1 MFGTPALWHDFVFK
15 LPFYIFYSAHL
26 HALKICAPLQ
36 CRSFCHA
43 SCFTSIHHLNLS
55 ADTRSIYQIWSTA
68 IGSGIEL
75 ASYHL
80 IVPSKSLSGHE
91 IPSTFFLHIWL
102 RLRLFFPP
110 FQQPLSLTSNR
121 PSYQSSTLCTDRG
134 RCHGSITGMCQ
145 ARKQVSK
152 KQSYYGVAALV
163 HVRGHQCILG
173 EYWWF
178 LNFIHF
184 VCFSFLFNLIHA

>member
-15 LPFYIFYSAHL
+15 LPFYLFYSAHL

-145 ARKQVSK
+145 ASLK
-152 KQSYYGVAALV
+152 KAMLLWSGCFGACQRAPVYFGWILV
-163 HVRGHQCILG
+163 VFKFYTFCV
-173 EYWWF
+173 F
-178 LNFIHF
+178 
-184 VCFSFLFNLIHA
+184 

>member
-1 MFGTPALWHDFVFK
+1 M
-15 LPFYIFYSAHL
+15 
-26 HALKICAPLQ
+26 
-36 CRSFCHA
+36 
-43 SCFTSIHHLNLS
+43 
-55 ADTRSIYQIWSTA
+55 
-68 IGSGIEL
+68 GSGIEL

-91 IPSTFFLHIWL
+91 IPSTFFFTYLIKAQII
-102 RLRLFFPP
+102 FFPP
-110 FQQPLSLTSNR
+110 SQQTLSLTSNR

-152 KQSYYGVAALV
+152 KQCYYGVAALV